1 MRGSPIYQAS
11 QLVKLLSVFGTSKHR
26 AKKAARTAGAKT
38 WHEVGQHLG
47 IHSFSTAN
55 LYRSVWIE
63 ALRYGKETFA
73 VQDITKLS
81 SEIVSSFLDAKIS
94 DGLRYGSF
102 NTYCSAL
109 EKLSVGLNKWEHQQG
124 KNANYDWTAEIQAAK
139 IEARDVLDRSVETR
153 AYQDPVGLIKAI
165 SDPLYRTIAAAQYDI
180 GARISEL
187 DHVQPEQ
194 FLENK
199 RFEIIKGK
207 GGKDRISEFRQS
219 KPYEN
224 YRLLVIENINPN
236 YEKFTF
242 SRNQYRLAIK
252 AAADKSGQK
261 YTGSHGLRWNYA
273 QERFRALQQSGRTRE
288 EALVQVAHE
297 MGHNRGDITERYLR

>member
-11 QLVKLLSVFGTSKHR
+11 QMVNLLTVFGTSKHR
-26 AKKAARTAGAKT
+26 AKKAARAAGAKT
-38 WHEVGQHLG
+38 WHELGRHLG

-73 VQDITKLS
+73 VKAITKLS
-81 SEIVSSFLDAKIS
+81 PEIVSSFLEAKIS

-109 EKLSVGLNKWEHQQG
+109 EKLSLGLNKWEHQQG
-124 KNANYDWTAEIQAAK
+124 NNANYDWTAEIQAAK

-165 SDPLYRTIAAAQYDI
+165 SDPLYLTIAAAQYDI

-252 AAADKSGQK
+252 AAADKSGQP

-273 QERFRALQQSGRTRE
+273 QECFQAIQQNGGTRE
-288 EALVQVAHE
+288 QALVQVAHA
-297 MGHNRGDITERYLR
+297 MGHNRGDITEHYLK

>member
-1 MRGSPIYQAS
+1 M
-11 QLVKLLSVFGTSKHR
+11 LNLLTVFGTSKHR

-73 VQDITKLS
+73 VKDITKLS
-81 SEIVSSFLDAKIS
+81 PEIVSSFLEAKIS

-109 EKLSVGLNKWEHQQG
+109 EKLSVGLNQWAQEQG
-124 KNANYDWTAEIQAAK
+124 TAAHYDWTAEIQAAK
-139 IEARDVLDRSVETR
+139 TEAKKVLDRSVESR
-153 AYQDPVGLIKAI
+153 AYKDPMELVTAI
-165 SDPLYRTIAAAQYDI
+165 SNPVYQTIAAAQYSM

-187 DHVQPEQ
+187 DHVRPEQ
-194 FLENK
+194 FLGNK
-199 RFEIIKGK
+199 QFQIINGK
-207 GGKDRISEFRQS
+207 GGKDRISEFRHLHV
-219 KPYEN
+219 YEL
-224 YRLLVIENINPN
+224 YRQLVTENLNPN
-236 YEKFTF
+236 YDKFTF
-242 SRNQYRLAIK
+242 DRNQYRLALK
-252 AAADKSGQK
+252 AAADQTGQP

-273 QERFRALQQSGRTRE
+273 QECFQAIQQNGGTRE
-288 EALVQVAHE
+288 QALVQVAHA
-297 MGHNRGDITERYLR
+297 MGHNRGDITEHYLK